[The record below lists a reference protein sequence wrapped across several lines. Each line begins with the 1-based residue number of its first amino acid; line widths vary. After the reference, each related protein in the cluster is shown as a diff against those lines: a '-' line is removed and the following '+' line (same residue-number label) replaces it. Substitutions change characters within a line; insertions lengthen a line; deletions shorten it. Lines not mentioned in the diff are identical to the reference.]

1 MQSCCFAQLRDTNP
15 LQQTPTTPPPG
26 PVCSNDLNHSTSEM
40 HMNAPVCPTTDEWKR
55 EGGRPETDQRSTI
68 PDVERDAGGRA
79 DRRDCGTTTPV
90 STVARWGVD
99 HSNTQPTADVHG
111 KSFWTGTERGML
123 SRANGVIDQHP
134 DPVTY
139 SMKLPSCTT
148 LPLSLRLRMCAIR
161 GTHPRC
167 CPEHPAVFYTREPVH
182 STDHCPDMKWIPDA
196 DTHLRPCF
204 QSGRDHAG
212 SNPCGTVRIHPRPR
226 RRTTRRTPM
235 HRSRRPR
242 SGALGCRPGGS
253 GRGGGSTG
261 SGGIAQ

>member
-1 MQSCCFAQLRDTNP
+1 METGRGKTRNRSTLNDTRRRKGRRW
-15 LQQTPTTPPPG
+15 T
-26 PVCSNDLNHSTSEM
+26 
-40 HMNAPVCPTTDEWKR
+40 
-55 EGGRPETDQRSTI
+55 GRPQRQRHHHS
-68 PDVERDAGGRA
+68 GLHG
-79 DRRDCGTTTPV
+79 
-90 STVARWGVD
+90 SSLGVD

-139 SMKLPSCTT
+139 SMKLPNCTT

-226 RRTTRRTPM
+226 RRSPGPAPM
-235 HRSRRPR
+235 HRGRRHR
-242 SGALGCRPGGS
+242 SGALSGRPGRIRQ
-253 GRGGGSTG
+253 GRAEHRQWDDCSLPLETG
-261 SGGIAQ
+261 DR